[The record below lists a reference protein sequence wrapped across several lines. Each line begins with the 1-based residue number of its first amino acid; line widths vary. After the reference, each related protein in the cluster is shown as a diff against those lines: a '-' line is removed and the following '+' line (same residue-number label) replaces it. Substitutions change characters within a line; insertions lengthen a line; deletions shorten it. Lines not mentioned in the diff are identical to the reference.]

1 MVVISTTRK
10 GRKKMKVKNLNHANV
25 IECRLGGI
33 PAQIAV
39 WRNDTYTV
47 MDCKGYQAPWL
58 ERKATVREINALIQL
73 DADQRFDRYQT
84 GE

>member
-25 IECRLGGI
+25 IECRIAGI
-33 PAQIAV
+33 PAKVAL
-39 WRNDTYTV
+39 WRDDTYTV
-47 MDCKGYQAPWL
+47 LDRKGYAAPWL
-58 ERKATVREINALIQL
+58 ERKATVSEINALIQL
-73 DADQRFDRYQT
+73 DADQRFDRHQT